1 MEQVHLWMCHDDTE
15 TTTDTFYYRAFDG
28 ALFGNTVAVTIN
40 ITPVNDCPLVQNP
53 LNPITV
59 LEDASDTL
67 IDFSAIFIDPEGSA
81 LTYTV
86 TNY

>member
-40 ITPVNDCPLVQNP
+40 ITPENDCPLVQNP